1 MLAIRTHRV
10 TPATKVR
17 EDMLGCAKLFFCTVV
32 SVSAFGIF
40 VVFFSRWLAR
50 AAGLID
56 YFAYVLLNTTAVTA
70 SLIAA
75 AAYLLFMQFGSP
87 KHTA

>member
-1 MLAIRTHRV
+1 MLAIRTHRDS
-10 TPATKVR
+10 PATQVR
-17 EDMLGCAKLFFCTVV
+17 DDMLGCAKLFFCTVV
-32 SVSAFGIF
+32 SVSAFGLF
-40 VVFFSRWLAR
+40 TVSFSRWLAR
-50 AAGLID
+50 SAGLID